1 MSKKYQVILPN
12 WLADYIEIIS
22 EAYELTISEVLRLEI
37 CFGIL
42 AATQQFFP
50 EYEQKAPLAEIF
62 KQHQD
67 IKPKDIDREQFHKN
81 ISKIFFE
88 TRKAVEFRME
98 KLKKI
103 DLEQEG

>member
-1 MSKKYQVILPN
+1 MPKKYQVILPD
-12 WLADYIEIIS
+12 WMADYLEQIAET
-22 EAYELTISEVLRLEI
+22 YELTISEILRLEI

-42 AATQQFFP
+42 SATQQFFP
-50 EYEQKAPLAEIF
+50 EYEQKSSLTEIF

-67 IKPKDIDREQFHKN
+67 TKPKDIDRELFHKN

-98 KLKKI
+98 KCKKI
-103 DLEQEG
+103 QLEHEG

>member
-42 AATQQFFP
+42 SATQQFFP
-50 EYEQKAPLAEIF
+50 EYEQKALLAKIF

-67 IKPKDIDREQFHKN
+67 TKPKDIDREQFHKN

-103 DLEQEG
+103 HLEQEG

>member
-1 MSKKYQVILPN
+1 MPKKYQVILPD
-12 WLADYIEIIS
+12 WMADYLEPTA
-22 EAYELTISEVLRLEI
+22 ETYELTISEVLRLEI

-50 EYEQKAPLAEIF
+50 EYEQKASLAEIF

-67 IKPKDIDREQFHKN
+67 TKPKDIDSEQFHKN